1 MTLENI
7 KNIFFIGIGGI
18 GMSALARYFLFQG
31 KNVGGYDKTPSILTK
46 ELEKEGANIHYNDSL
61 ASIPASFKNKE
72 ETLII
77 YTPAISTDHKE
88 FQYFQSNH
96 FQIKKRAEVLG
107 LITQSSKGLC
117 IAGTHGKTTTSTML
131 AHILHQSHIDCNA
144 FLGGISKNYNTNL
157 LLSSTSQYSVIEADE
172 YDRSFHWLTPYIAVI
187 TSAESDHLDIYG
199 SEACYMESFEKF
211 TSLIQPN
218 GTLLLREGLSIKP
231 KVQKGVKV
239 YTYSINKGDYYA
251 ENILIENG
259 EIIFDFITPNERIK
273 EVKLGVPIAINI
285 ENSIAAMTVALLTG
299 ATQEEV
305 KKGIKSYK
313 GVDRRFD
320 FQIKTPNLVFLN
332 DYAHHPA
339 EVKQSIASIRQL
351 YPERK
356 ITGVFQPHLYS
367 RTQSF
372 YREFAKSLSLLDRVI
387 LLDIYPAREQPIMG
401 VSSQLIY
408 DELDSSVEKRLIKKD
423 ELLHIIEDESI
434 EVLITLGAGD
444 INTFVPFI
452 KNILLKK
459 L

>member
-7 KNIFFIGIGGI
+7 KNIFFIGMGGI

-187 TSAESDHLDIYG
+187 TSAEPDHLDIYG

-231 KVQKGVKV
+231 KVQKGVKI

-259 EIIFDFITPNERIK
+259 EIIFDFITPNKRIR

-285 ENSIAAMTVALLTG
+285 ENSIAAMAVALLTG

-305 KKGIKSYK
+305 KKGIESYK

-320 FQIKTPNLVFLN
+320 FQIKSPNLVFLN

>member
-157 LLSSTSQYSVIEADE
+157 LLSTTSQYSVIEADE

-187 TSAESDHLDIYG
+187 TSAEPDHLDIYG

-285 ENSIAAMTVALLTG
+285 ENSIAAMAVALLTG

>member
-157 LLSSTSQYSVIEADE
+157 LLSTTSQYSVIEADE

-187 TSAESDHLDIYG
+187 TSAEPDHLDIYG

-231 KVQKGVKV
+231 KVQKGVKI

-285 ENSIAAMTVALLTG
+285 ENSIAAMAVALLTG

-305 KKGIKSYK
+305 KKGIESYK

-320 FQIKTPNLVFLN
+320 FQIKSPNLVFLN

>member
-187 TSAESDHLDIYG
+187 TSAEPDHLDIYG

-259 EIIFDFITPNERIK
+259 EIIFDFITPNKRIR

-285 ENSIAAMTVALLTG
+285 ENSIAAMAVALLTG

-305 KKGIKSYK
+305 KKGIESYK

-320 FQIKTPNLVFLN
+320 FQIKSPNLVFLN

-351 YPERK
+351 YPEKK

>member
-187 TSAESDHLDIYG
+187 TSAEPDHLDIYG

-285 ENSIAAMTVALLTG
+285 ENSIAAMAVALLTG

-305 KKGIKSYK
+305 KKGIESYK

-320 FQIKTPNLVFLN
+320 FQIKSPNLVFLN

-351 YPERK
+351 YPEKK

-387 LLDIYPAREQPIMG
+387 LLDIYPAREQPIKG
-401 VSSQLIY
+401 ISSQLIY

>member
-187 TSAESDHLDIYG
+187 TSAEPDHLDIYG

-231 KVQKGVKV
+231 KVQKGVKI

-285 ENSIAAMTVALLTG
+285 ENSIAAMAVALLTG

>member
-187 TSAESDHLDIYG
+187 TSAEPDHLDIYG

-285 ENSIAAMTVALLTG
+285 ENSIAAMAVALLTG

-305 KKGIKSYK
+305 KKGIESYK

-320 FQIKTPNLVFLN
+320 FQIKSPNLVFLN

-387 LLDIYPAREQPIMG
+387 LLDIYPAREQPIKG
-401 VSSQLIY
+401 ISSQLIY

>member
-187 TSAESDHLDIYG
+187 TSAEPDHLDIYG

-285 ENSIAAMTVALLTG
+285 ENSIAAMAVALLTG

>member
-1 MTLENI
+1 
-7 KNIFFIGIGGI
+7 
-18 GMSALARYFLFQG
+18 
-31 KNVGGYDKTPSILTK
+31 
-46 ELEKEGANIHYNDSL
+46 
-61 ASIPASFKNKE
+61 
-72 ETLII
+72 
-77 YTPAISTDHKE
+77 
-88 FQYFQSNH
+88 
-96 FQIKKRAEVLG
+96 
-107 LITQSSKGLC
+107 
-117 IAGTHGKTTTSTML
+117 
-131 AHILHQSHIDCNA
+131 
-144 FLGGISKNYNTNL
+144 
-157 LLSSTSQYSVIEADE
+157 
-172 YDRSFHWLTPYIAVI
+172 
-187 TSAESDHLDIYG
+187 
-199 SEACYMESFEKF
+199 
-211 TSLIQPN
+211 
-218 GTLLLREGLSIKP
+218 
-231 KVQKGVKV
+231 
-239 YTYSINKGDYYA
+239 YA

-259 EIIFDFITPNERIK
+259 EIIFDFITPNKRIR

-285 ENSIAAMTVALLTG
+285 ENSIAAMAVALLTG

-305 KKGIKSYK
+305 KKGIESYK

-320 FQIKTPNLVFLN
+320 FQIKSPNLVFLN

-351 YPERK
+351 YPEKK

>member
-157 LLSSTSQYSVIEADE
+157 LLSTTSQYSVIEADE

-187 TSAESDHLDIYG
+187 TSAEPDHLDIYG

-259 EIIFDFITPNERIK
+259 EIIFDFITPNKRIR

-285 ENSIAAMTVALLTG
+285 ENSIAAMAVALLTG

-305 KKGIKSYK
+305 KKGIESYK

-320 FQIKTPNLVFLN
+320 FQIKSPNLVFLN

>member
-187 TSAESDHLDIYG
+187 TSAEPDHLDIYG

-251 ENILIENG
+251 KNILIENG

-285 ENSIAAMTVALLTG
+285 ENSIAAMAVALLTG

>member
-157 LLSSTSQYSVIEADE
+157 LLSTTSQYSVIEADE

-187 TSAESDHLDIYG
+187 TSAEPDHLDIYG

-231 KVQKGVKV
+231 KVQKGVKI

-259 EIIFDFITPNERIK
+259 EIIFDFITPNKRIR

-285 ENSIAAMTVALLTG
+285 ENSIAAMAVALLTG

-305 KKGIKSYK
+305 KKGIESYK

-320 FQIKTPNLVFLN
+320 FQIKSPNLVFLN

>member
-117 IAGTHGKTTTSTML
+117 IAGTLGKTTNSTMM

-187 TSAESDHLDIYG
+187 TSSEPDHLDIYG

-231 KVQKGVKV
+231 KVQKGVKI

-259 EIIFDFITPNERIK
+259 EIIFDFITPNKRIR

-285 ENSIAAMTVALLTG
+285 ENSIAAMAVALLTG

-305 KKGIKSYK
+305 KKGIESYK

-320 FQIKTPNLVFLN
+320 FQIKSPNLVFLN

>member
-187 TSAESDHLDIYG
+187 TSAEPDHLDIYG

-259 EIIFDFITPNERIK
+259 EIIFDFITPNKRIR

-285 ENSIAAMTVALLTG
+285 ENSIAAMAVALLTG

-305 KKGIKSYK
+305 KKGIESYK

-320 FQIKTPNLVFLN
+320 FQIKSPNLVFLN

>member
-157 LLSSTSQYSVIEADE
+157 LLSTTSQYSVIEADE

-187 TSAESDHLDIYG
+187 TSAEPDHLDIYG

-231 KVQKGVKV
+231 KVQKGVKI

-259 EIIFDFITPNERIK
+259 EIIFDFITPNKRIR

-285 ENSIAAMTVALLTG
+285 ENSIAAMAVALLTG

-305 KKGIKSYK
+305 KKGIESYK

-320 FQIKTPNLVFLN
+320 FQIKSPNLVFLN

-351 YPERK
+351 YPEKK

>member
-131 AHILHQSHIDCNA
+131 THILHQSHIDCNA

-187 TSAESDHLDIYG
+187 TSAEPDHLDIYG

-285 ENSIAAMTVALLTG
+285 ENSIAAMAVALLTG

-305 KKGIKSYK
+305 KKGIESYK

-320 FQIKTPNLVFLN
+320 FQIKSPNLVFLN

-351 YPERK
+351 YPEKK

-408 DELDSSVEKRLIKKD
+408 DELDSLVEKRLIKKD

>member
-187 TSAESDHLDIYG
+187 TSAEPDHLDIYG

-285 ENSIAAMTVALLTG
+285 ENSIAAMAVALLTG

-305 KKGIKSYK
+305 KKGIESYK

-320 FQIKTPNLVFLN
+320 FQIKSPNLVFLN

>member
-187 TSAESDHLDIYG
+187 TSAEPDHLDIYG

-285 ENSIAAMTVALLTG
+285 ENSIAAMAVALLTG

-305 KKGIKSYK
+305 KKGIESYK

-320 FQIKTPNLVFLN
+320 FQIKSPNLVFLN

-351 YPERK
+351 YPEKK

>member
-187 TSAESDHLDIYG
+187 TSAEPDHLDIYG

-231 KVQKGVKV
+231 KVQKGVKI

-259 EIIFDFITPNERIK
+259 EIIFDFITPNKRIR

-285 ENSIAAMTVALLTG
+285 ENSIAAMAVALLTG

-305 KKGIKSYK
+305 KKGIESYK

-320 FQIKTPNLVFLN
+320 FQIKSPNLVFLN

>member
-187 TSAESDHLDIYG
+187 TSAEPDHLDIYG

-231 KVQKGVKV
+231 KVQKGVKI

-259 EIIFDFITPNERIK
+259 EIIFDFITPNKRIR

-285 ENSIAAMTVALLTG
+285 ENSIAAMAVALLTG

-305 KKGIKSYK
+305 KKGIESYK

-320 FQIKTPNLVFLN
+320 FQIKSPNLVFLN

-351 YPERK
+351 YPEKK